1 MSEGESEERRRD
13 EWRRGRGGVTRRA
26 ECRIKIIKGKK
37 KNPKTHRE
45 RLLEVNCCANIYVNV
60 PGMKLKHQNEQC
72 RPPHLTGPSL
82 SSERAGR
89 SSVGS
94 GGDLP
99 REHVCAFSSLR
110 PQFPRSEVGGK

>member
-1 MSEGESEERRRD
+1 M
-13 EWRRGRGGVTRRA
+13 RRA

-37 KNPKTHRE
+37 KNPETHRE
-45 RLLEVNCCANIYVNV
+45 RRLEMKCWANIYLNV
-60 PGMKLKHQNEQC
+60 PGMKLKHRNEQC
-72 RPPHLTGPSL
+72 RPPQLTGPSL

-99 REHVCAFSSLR
+99 REHVCAFLSLR
-110 PQFPRSEVGGK
+110 PQFPHSEVKGNE